1 MRRRER
7 SQRADLLPTH
17 VVRTRRNNNGEAPS
31 MRTISVPFWNNIGT
45 ELPSTNLSTWL
56 FQLAMST
63 PTPGN
68 EPREGTSSR
77 TLPQRKRDIFP
88 PPSPHGPL
96 HLQIGADPLPL
107 VGRGNDAATPL
118 RTAGATT
125 ARTRALAAAA
135 TRRMSAGKAAVT
147 RRDLLVDEAL
157 RAMDATE
164 DDVEQLTW

>member
-1 MRRRER
+1 MR
-7 SQRADLLPTH
+7 A
-17 VVRTRRNNNGEAPS
+17 A
-31 MRTISVPFWNNIGT
+31 SVPSWSNTGT
-45 ELPSTNLSTWL
+45 ALPLINSSTWL

-63 PTPGN
+63 LTPGN
-68 EPREGTSSR
+68 KLREGISSR
-77 TLPQRKRDIFP
+77 TLPQRKRDTFL
-88 PPSPHGPL
+88 PPSPYGPRVERHLAL
-96 HLQIGADPLPL
+96 HPQPGVDPLPL

-164 DDVEQLTW
+164 DDVE